1 MSTEDH
7 PEVPQ
12 TRAEARAA
20 REAAEREAEEREPA
34 EREAAEH
41 SGTGA
46 DTEDASPRG
55 SLSERSETKRV
66 ERASASRNEAPNP
79 PEVPRAPEGERLRL
93 PPVAQPVSS
102 STASRSPLNDP
113 QQEFRQPESPQPE
126 SPQQE
131 SPQQESPQQE
141 SPQPESPQQE
151 SPQQESPQQES
162 PQPESPQQEL
172 KRTPDRRFLY
182 TILAVLAVLGVV
194 VGGLSAVSLF
204 QGPRVSDVQVDEAEA
219 IDVSGSRVILTA
231 NQSLQQ
237 IDESQVTVEP
247 AVPFTVDAEGR
258 SIGIRFTVPLDDST
272 EYTVRVAGATGAGG
286 GPASDLSTS
295 FTTPAAKIFLLNRS
309 DDDDSIFRTDLS
321 GENAV
326 PVFSHP
332 RINDYRSTS
341 TRLVVAVEDDDGSRI
356 LVMDHDGDNVRE
368 LPLPG
373 DGYVS
378 SVQVSERGGLV
389 GYTYSDRE
397 LSEDTGRASVL
408 VTQSIDGDDEP
419 QIIEVGDAEASI
431 AEWQFVPDSAAVL
444 FIDFAGTLSLDDRS
458 GGAGAQ
464 NMGIA
469 VSLPGISRGTY
480 TAIVRRADGSTVAL
494 NLADGSETAITA
506 SDPDFGP
513 ATTIT
518 PYPGGTLRHI
528 VARDPNGLPT
538 GQAIIRVDDDGAATS
553 LFDVASGNAILQA
566 CPSPSGQYVAIT
578 VAPTLVENPYDDLLV
593 PLPKTLQTHLI
604 DLRSGEEMVV
614 LTGFDA
620 SWCQMAPRF

>member
-7 PEVPQ
+7 PDVPR

-20 REAAEREAEEREPA
+20 REAGA
-34 EREAAEH
+34 REAAEH
-41 SGTGA
+41 EAAERESAERGVAEHEAAEARHPTTEPGDAPAIPPAPADATFLPAVVQPVPAAGVALTTIEPAGA
-46 DTEDASPRG
+46 GSPGAEPAAEPARG
-55 SLSERSETKRV
+55 SSSAAAHRV
-66 ERASASRNEAPNP
+66 AAP
-79 PEVPRAPEGERLRL
+79 
-93 PPVAQPVSS
+93 
-102 STASRSPLNDP
+102 
-113 QQEFRQPESPQPE
+113 
-126 SPQQE
+126 
-131 SPQQESPQQE
+131 
-141 SPQPESPQQE
+141 
-151 SPQQESPQQES
+151 
-162 PQPESPQQEL
+162 
-172 KRTPDRRFLY
+172 KDRRFLY
-182 TILAVLAVLGVV
+182 TILAVVTVLVVVVAGLGVI
-194 VGGLSAVSLF
+194 SLF
-204 QGPRVSDVQVDEAEA
+204 QGPRVSEVQVDAAEA

-247 AVPFTVDAEGR
+247 AVPFTVDAAGR
-258 SIGIRFTVPLDDST
+258 SIGIRFTVPLDDAT
-272 EYTVRVAGATGAGG
+272 EYTVRVAGATGTGG

-295 FTTPAAKIFLLNRS
+295 FTTPAAEIFLLNRS
-309 DDDDSIFRTDLS
+309 DDDDSIFRTDLG

-326 PVFSHP
+326 PVFTHP
-332 RINDYRSTS
+332 RINDFRSTS
-341 TRLVVAVEDDDGSRI
+341 TRLVVAVEEEEESRI
-356 LVMDHDGDNVRE
+356 LVMDHNGANVRE
-368 LPLPG
+368 LTLPG
-373 DGYVS
+373 DGFVS

-397 LSEDTGRASVL
+397 LTEDTGRASVL
-408 VTQSIDGDDEP
+408 VTQALSGDDEP
-419 QIIEVGDAEASI
+419 HIAQVGDAEASI

-444 FIDFAGTLSLDDRS
+444 FIDFDGTLSLDDRS
-458 GGAGAQ
+458 GDEGAQ

-469 VSLPGISRGTY
+469 MSLLGISRGTY
-480 TAIVRRADGSTVAL
+480 TAIVRRADGATVEL
-494 NLADGSETAITA
+494 NLADGSETPLAA

-528 VARDPNGLPT
+528 VARDANGLPT

-566 CPSPSGQYVAIT
+566 CPSPSGQYAAVT
-578 VAPTLVENPYDDLLV
+578 VAPTLVENPYDDMLV

-620 SWCQMAPRF
+620 SWCQMAPQF